1 MNDDERPGAQCAL
14 ATPSPTRFP
23 IFGEM
28 HWFDKENL
36 MGLPVR
42 GFGCFSPN
50 WFAEFMQ

>member
-1 MNDDERPGAQCAL
+1 MMMKIGRAFAL
-14 ATPSPTRFP
+14 ATPSPTRFR

-28 HWFDKENL
+28 TGFDKKIL

-50 WFAEFMQ
+50 WFAEIML